1 MDESKDTIAI
11 LTERSG
17 LLENTL
23 GARYA
28 LQHYPVEARLLSHL
42 SDDIKL
48 IVLDFIQSG
57 PEALALIQRIRSEH
71 GCDQVPIIVLHG
83 EALEHTSVQAFEMGC
98 DDIIDMQATE
108 EEIAL
113 RCEKLIFNKIA
124 NDQLQ
129 AQVKQATELAFIAMS
144 DTSDLGINIQ
154 FLLEVH
160 QCNNLDELGMR
171 LLQAVNAYGL
181 KASVQLRSEM
191 GVKNMEVS
199 GMSRELESKLMW
211 ELQNDGRYIDFGK
224 RSVMNYEQVSV
235 LVKDMPVDD
244 AKKYGALKDNLFS
257 LLQGADARLKA
268 LENVQQVQ
276 DQQQMVRSLSL
287 KMQTMMEEIDSG
299 YQDVMRSIADVVENM
314 SDSISEIIVNL
325 ALHEEQEKALEKV
338 MEYGIQTTNG
348 IFSKGLQLDENFHNV
363 IKELGVFL
371 SNDKVK
377 FSAEQ
382 RKKLLQIIESS

>member
-1 MDESKDTIAI
+1 MDGQNIITI
-11 LTERSG
+11 LSER
-17 LLENTL
+17 
-23 GARYA
+23 
-28 LQHYPVEARLLSHL
+28 PRLLVDSLGERYTLNQFPIEAQFFSHV
-42 SDDIKL
+42 SAETKL
-48 IVLDFIQSG
+48 IVLDFTHADPQ
-57 PEALALIQRIRSEH
+57 ALGLIERIRNKE
-71 GCDQVPIIVLHG
+71 GFENTPIIVLQ
-83 EALEHTSVQAFEMGC
+83 ESSLQHTSVQAFEMGC
-98 DDIIDMQATE
+98 DDIIDMDIHE
-108 EEIAL
+108 NEL
-113 RCEKLIFNKIA
+113 PMRCEKLIFNKIA

-181 KASVQLRSEM
+181 KSSVQLRSGM
-191 GVKNMEVS
+191 GVKNMEAS
-199 GMSRELESKLMW
+199 GMERELESKLMW
-211 ELQNDGRYIDFGK
+211 ELQHDGRYIDFGK

-244 AKKYGALKDNLFS
+244 EKKYGALKDNLFS

-276 DQQQMVRSLSL
+276 DQQQMMRGLSL
-287 KMQTMMEEIDSG
+287 KMQSMMEEIDEG
-299 YQDVMRSIADVVENM
+299 YQQVMKNIADVVENM
-314 SDSISEIIVNL
+314 SDGINEVIVNL
-325 ALHEEQEKALEKV
+325 ALHEEQERALEKV
-338 MEYGIQTTNG
+338 MEYGLKTTNEV
-348 IFSKGLQLDENFHNV
+348 FSKGLRLDENFQNV

-377 FSAEQ
+377 FTAEQ
-382 RKKLLQIIESS
+382 RKKLLSIINES

>member
-1 MDESKDTIAI
+1 MDGQNIISI
-11 LTERSG
+11 LSERPR
-17 LLENTL
+17 LLVDSLGERYQLKQYPIEAQLLANLAENT
-23 GARYA
+23 
-28 LQHYPVEARLLSHL
+28 
-42 SDDIKL
+42 KL
-48 IVLDFIQSG
+48 IVLDFVESGPQELELIQS
-57 PEALALIQRIRSEH
+57 IRNKDGFDS
-71 GCDQVPIIVLHG
+71 VPIIVLHG
-83 EALEHTSVQAFEMGC
+83 ASLQHTSVQAFEMGC
-98 DDIIDMQATE
+98 DDIIDMDAHE
-108 EEIAL
+108 SELAM
-113 RCEKLIFNKIA
+113 RCEKLIINKIA

-181 KASVQLRSEM
+181 KSSVQLRSEM
-191 GVKNMEVS
+191 GVKNMEAS
-199 GMSRELESKLMW
+199 GMERELESKLMW
-211 ELQNDGRYIDFGK
+211 ELQHDGRYIDFGK

-244 AKKYGALKDNLFS
+244 EKKYGALKDNLFS

-276 DQQQMVRSLSL
+276 DQQQMMRSLSI
-287 KMQTMMEEIDSG
+287 KMQNMMEEIDIG
-299 YQDVMRSIADVVENM
+299 YQNVMKDIADVVENM
-314 SDSISEIIVNL
+314 SDGINEVIVNL
-325 ALHEEQEKALEKV
+325 ALHEEQERALEKV
-338 MEYGIQTTNG
+338 MEYGLHTTNAV
-348 IFSKGLQLDENFHNV
+348 FSKGLQLDENFQNV

-377 FSAEQ
+377 FTAEQ
-382 RKKLLQIIESS
+382 RKKLLQIINES

>member
-1 MDESKDTIAI
+1 MDEMTDSIAI
-11 LTERSG
+11 LSERPR
-17 LLENTL
+17 LLSETL
-23 GARYA
+23 GSRYQ
-28 LQHYPVEARLLSHL
+28 LQQFPIEAQLLSHL
-42 SDDIKL
+42 SDDTKL

-57 PEALALIQRIRSEH
+57 PEALALIERVRNEF
-71 GCDQVPIIVLHG
+71 GFDQVPIIILHG
-83 EALEHTSVQAFEMGC
+83 EALEQTCVQAFEMGC

-191 GVKNMEVS
+191 GVKNMEAS

-211 ELQNDGRYIDFGK
+211 ELQHDGRYIDFGK

-235 LVKDMPVDD
+235 LVKDMPLDD
-244 AKKYGALKDNLFS
+244 EKKYGALKDNLFS

-276 DQQQMVRSLSL
+276 DQQQMVRSLSI
-287 KMQTMMEEIDSG
+287 KMQTMMEEIDAG
-299 YQDVMRSIADVVENM
+299 YQDVMKSIADVVENM
-314 SDSISEIIVNL
+314 SDGINEIIVNL
-325 ALHEEQEKALEKV
+325 ALHEEQERALEKV
-338 MEYGIQTTNG
+338 MEYGLQTTNA
-348 IFSKGLQLDENFHNV
+348 IFSKGLQLDENFQHV

-382 RKKLLQIIESS
+382 RKKLLQIINES